1 MHLGAKQGD
10 LRYPA
15 TKAECPTSAEESLA
29 AGKRDGDE
37 PRRSPVLGMRPLVPA
52 DREKSS

>member
-29 AGKRDGDE
+29 AGKRDGDD

-52 DREKSS
+52 DREKI